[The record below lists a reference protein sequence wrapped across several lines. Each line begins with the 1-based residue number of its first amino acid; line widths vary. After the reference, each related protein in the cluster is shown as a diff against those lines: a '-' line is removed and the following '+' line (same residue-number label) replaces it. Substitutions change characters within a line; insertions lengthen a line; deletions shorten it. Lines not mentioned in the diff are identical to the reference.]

1 MKHQNEDNKDQSN
14 GATTKTLLKEKHTK
28 VIHSH
33 NVFVSKYICWKFNRE
48 CELCGVKK
56 IATKEGYDNNSKVD
70 NEKKGVF
77 ACLM

>member
-1 MKHQNEDNKDQSN
+1 MFLYPSTFVGNSIE
-14 GATTKTLLKEKHTK
+14 
-28 VIHSH
+28 
-33 NVFVSKYICWKFNRE
+33 NVNYVAM
-48 CELCGVKK
+48 KK